1 MADLKPI
8 DETGKPPLPGPAFRP
23 SPSRPGP
30 IPNGRPCDDPEVP
43 AAELLDIHHRML
55 LLRRMEERIGQL
67 YAMGEIGGFCHL
79 YIGQEAV
86 AVGMERAI
94 RPEDPVITAYRC
106 HAHLLARGTAPAE
119 VIGELLGRG
128 GGVSKGK
135 GGSMHMFDPE
145 RNFYGGHGIVG
156 AQVPLGTGIAFA
168 LKYRNTE
175 RVCITYLGDGAVSQ
189 GQVAESFNMA
199 ALWKL
204 PIVYVVE
211 NNQYGM
217 GTAVDRANAVSALH
231 RRGESFG
238 IPGAEVDGMDPV
250 AVERAGRRA
259 VGRARAGQGPVLL
272 EMQTYRYRG
281 HSMSD
286 PALYRTREEVQRIRK
301 ERDPIARIADLLV
314 KSGAIEAEALKEAD
328 RNIRARVQ
336 DAVTEAQ
343 AMAPPDPA
351 ELRTDIHAAG
361 PDDHA

>member
-1 MADLKPI
+1 MENPGEPAPSDLAFS
-8 DETGKPPLPGPAFRP
+8 PPSLPFGLPSSGPASAAP
-23 SPSRPGP
+23 DAPP
-30 IPNGRPCDDPEVP
+30 
-43 AAELLDIHHRML
+43 AELLDIHHRML

-86 AVGMERAI
+86 AVGMERAV
-94 RPEDPVITAYRC
+94 RPDDPVITAYRC
-106 HAHLLARGTAPAE
+106 HAHMLARGTAPEE
-119 VIGELLGRG
+119 VIGELLGRAG
-128 GGVSKGK
+128 GISGGK
-135 GGSMHMFDPE
+135 GGSMHMFDPA

-156 AQVPLGTGIAFA
+156 AQVPIGTGIAFA
-168 LKYRNTE
+168 LKYRKSD
-175 RVCITYLGDGAVSQ
+175 RVCITYFGDGAISQ

-204 PIVYVVE
+204 PVIFVVE

-217 GTAVDRANAVSALH
+217 GTAVDRANAVSDLH

-250 AVERAGRRA
+250 AVERAGRQA
-259 VGRARAGQGPVLL
+259 VQYARAGNGPVLL

-286 PALYRTREEVQRIRK
+286 PALYRTREEVQKVRE

-314 KSGAIEAEALKEAD
+314 KSGEVEAAALKAAD
-328 RNIRARVQ
+328 RKIRDRVLE
-336 DAVTEAQ
+336 AVTAAQ
-343 AMAPPDPA
+343 AMPVPDPA
-351 ELRTDIHAAG
+351 ELLTDIHAAG
-361 PDDHA
+361 AGTGA